1 MAKKVSDT
9 ERDAILEDIRTGEL
23 SRNAI
28 ARKHGRSVGTITNIA
43 AAAEDLV
50 EPFDRSATLNATRA
64 RAIDLADA
72 RTKLQER
79 WLLKANEG
87 LDRSESACTV
97 YGFGGQ
103 FGEFNSH
110 ELPLP
115 PAGDYRSFITA
126 AAVATD
132 KMLALAKYD
141 AGSTGVD
148 DAVSVIGNIVDAL
161 RGNVSDSDDADPGN

>member
-1 MAKKVSDT
+1 MPKRLPEEK
-9 ERDAILEDIRTGEL
+9 RQAILAAIEASAG
-23 SRNAI
+23 SRARADI
-28 ARKHGRSVGTITNIA
+28 AREFDVAPATVKNIA
-43 AAAEDLV
+43 TEAGIDQ
-50 EPFDRSATLNATRA
+50 PFNRTNTVNATRA
-64 RAIDLADA
+64 RSIDLADA

-103 FGEFNSH
+103 FGEFSSH

-115 PAGDYRSFITA
+115 PAADYRSFVTA

-148 DAVSVIGNIVDAL
+148 DAVSVIGSIVDAL
-161 RGNVSDSDDADPGN
+161 RGNVAADADQRD